1 MDLGFFW
8 KLLHLE
14 AWVFNLMD
22 PDLRCPMSTSQTIG
36 VGALQDG
43 VSGAKR
49 KQVANPIVGTPEPM
63 LCGVRIPYTIEV
75 AFRK

>member
-1 MDLGFFW
+1 
-8 KLLHLE
+8 
-14 AWVFNLMD
+14 
-22 PDLRCPMSTSQTIG
+22 MSTSQTIG